1 MTNGKKLI
9 SYFIIICSTTVIDWI
24 LAVLCTA
31 KIIPLWTYLVANF
44 PFGGLYVWM
53 ESSWVGTHYE
63 MHGRFINISDE
74 ASFVIFGISV
84 LGQACLYCFLWYWFK
99 IRKINRLAL
108 SN

>member
-1 MTNGKKLI
+1 MSHRKNLI
-9 SYFIIICSTTVIDWI
+9 PYLIIICGTIVVDWI
-24 LAVLCTA
+24 LGVLCA
-31 KIIPLWTYLVANF
+31 SGIIPLWTFLIANF

-74 ASFVIFGISV
+74 ASFVIFGISA
-84 LGQACLYCFLWYWFK
+84 LAQASLYYFLWYWFK